1 MEIEITFRNYKKNG
15 IKADQISLHPAG
27 GGADWLPHGH
37 QALRGDQMGEQL
49 LHWGQI
55 YILLIQK

>member
-1 MEIEITFRNYKKNG
+1 MELEITFRNKN
-15 IKADQISLHPAG
+15 KMESSLTKCPHPAG

-37 QALRGDQMGEQL
+37 QALRGDQMGEL
-49 LHWGQI
+49 LVHWGQI